1 MPSMPDGFPSLSELK
16 TDKFDYSTNRGKVT
30 VTADLEDPV
39 RLLGEGM
46 TLHDVQMT
54 FRYNKNI
61 PGGRWRFKAE
71 GEFMHHSN
79 VTKLSSVFFSSI
91 LSICLII
98 GKLVQHAPRSQA
110 IHLKVNRSKTKNGNC
125 DRGPG
130 QLFAMRWA
138 YRYYCQ
144 KIDVGNLYYVSGEV
158 VFQIIFVTHRRGHST
173 RSTNPFDLAS
183 ITGSSPTIINHM
195 AFLSSAS
202 INILLVTCSV
212 FTGVFPPL
220 TPGVNFSSSF

>member
-79 VTKLSSVFFSSI
+79 VTKLSCISFSSI
-91 LSICLII
+91 F
-98 GKLVQHAPRSQA
+98 
-110 IHLKVNRSKTKNGNC
+110 VNLFNNRKTRATCFKESSHSLESKSKQ
-125 DRGPG
+125 DEKR
-130 QLFAMRWA
+130 QSR
-138 YRYYCQ
+138 
-144 KIDVGNLYYVSGEV
+144 
-158 VFQIIFVTHRRGHST
+158 
-173 RSTNPFDLAS
+173 
-183 ITGSSPTIINHM
+183 
-195 AFLSSAS
+195 
-202 INILLVTCSV
+202 
-212 FTGVFPPL
+212 
-220 TPGVNFSSSF
+220 